1 MHAIK
6 YLFNVFNY
14 GFYCLYSFTLIDVVK
29 KITFGEF
36 YLSNATNFVQFL
48 LTLVGLAFAFF
59 KLKTYIRDSRTRSK
73 MLEQELIEKQNNH
86 FYKRW
91 THEFLEPKI
100 DNKDEPT
107 GKI

>member
-1 MHAIK
+1 MQTIK
-6 YLFNVFNY
+6 YLFNALNY

-29 KITFGEF
+29 KLSFGEF

-48 LTLVGLAFAFF
+48 LTLIGVVFAYY

-73 MLEQELIEKQNNH
+73 ILEQELLEKQNEH

-91 THEFLEPKI
+91 NKEFLNRNEP
-100 DNKDEPT
+100 
-107 GKI
+107 

>member
-6 YLFNVFNY
+6 QLFNALNY

-29 KITFGEF
+29 KLSFGEF

-48 LTLVGLAFAFF
+48 LTLIGVFFAYY
-59 KLKTYIRDSRTRSK
+59 KLRTYIRDSKTRSK
-73 MLEQELIEKQNNH
+73 MLEQELLEKQNEH

-91 THEFLEPKI
+91 RNDFLEPKTDKD
-100 DNKDEPT
+100 DNR
-107 GKI
+107 